1 MYVFTNL
8 KTQIKNFDVFEV
20 NGKKQIKTKVDNMTI
35 TGKEKDMN
43 CNIYVVEGTSTD
55 TVINIDKIYPA
66 KVIECEI
73 EYETDIVQE
82 EFSVSDLVKSFGSKR
97 NIERLNG
104 VEVDGYLKKPSV
116 VSGNK
121 TQILPMMSGSVD
133 KFDGVRDVNRFD
145 KRLEGSVENGVIRD
159 VNRNISSSIDKRVDG
174 SDKRVDGIN
183 NDNTNN
189 DNTNYNIDNDNT
201 DITNNHSHSHNTHTN
216 TQNKFINLFTLED
229 LFKINTLNEFNK
241 IQKFDLCNETKRFYN
256 GQNNKLRILLLDCL
270 IRLLSFKYVTKD
282 VFDDSPYK
290 SFSSEFIEDIEVRKL
305 SKLSRDRFIIK
316 VYILILQIEG
326 GQVILS
332 SVPSFNMS
340 VEAVL
345 SYFQVLGCIYN
356 KNTNEIKMVT
366 RPMEYT
372 RK

>member
-1 MYVFTNL
+1 
-8 KTQIKNFDVFEV
+8 
-20 NGKKQIKTKVDNMTI
+20 
-35 TGKEKDMN
+35 
-43 CNIYVVEGTSTD
+43 
-55 TVINIDKIYPA
+55 
-66 KVIECEI
+66 
-73 EYETDIVQE
+73 
-82 EFSVSDLVKSFGSKR
+82 
-97 NIERLNG
+97 
-104 VEVDGYLKKPSV
+104 
-116 VSGNK
+116 
-121 TQILPMMSGSVD
+121 MMSGSVD

-145 KRLEGSVENGVIRD
+145 KMLDGSVENGVIRD
-159 VNRNISSSIDKRVDG
+159 VNRNISSGIDKRLDG

-183 NDNTNN
+183 NDNTNNDNTNYNNINNDNINN

-290 SFSSEFIEDIEVRKL
+290 SFSSEFIEDIELRKL